1 VRANLDLEHLMTPDT
16 NAARAALVGLYQVL
30 TDYND
35 VMAQELCFDA
45 ITSAY
50 RGVDWDYLWRLL
62 ARDAELELWKIKQ
75 AEWRRPFDV
84 PVLMKECE

>member
-1 VRANLDLEHLMTPDT
+1 MTPDT
-16 NAARAALVGLYQVL
+16 NAARAALIGLYQALEAWADTLV
-30 TDYND
+30 DKR
-35 VMAQELCFDA
+35 EPA
-45 ITSAY
+45 INLAEAHD
-50 RGVDWDYLWRLL
+50 RMDWDYLWRLL